1 DGDLGAPARCVFHP
15 ACPGCAAREASRAGS
30 CKEGVMSKPKLG
42 WCTPEIVGRN
52 KKPAHATLI
61 PFDDVETAR
70 RAYAGLIADR
80 TASPFLRSL
89 DGDWR
94 FYFTPR
100 PAEMPE
106 NFFAPDYDDS
116 AWDLIPVPSNW
127 QMLGDAFAQG
137 KPKYD
142 IPIYTN
148 VRYPFPIDDL
158 PAVPVD
164 DNPTG
169 HYRRTLEVH
178 PAWDGREIFSHFR
191 WAESASCV

>member
-1 DGDLGAPARCVFHP
+1 MPKPTLDWCNPAV
-15 ACPGCAAREASRAGS
+15 
-30 CKEGVMSKPKLG
+30 
-42 WCTPEIVGRN
+42 VGRN
-52 KKPAHATLI
+52 KEPAHATLI
-61 PFDDVETAR
+61 PFGDVETAR

-100 PAEMPE
+100 PADMPE

-127 QMLGDAFAQG
+127 QMLGEAFAQG

-142 IPIYTN
+142 IPI
-148 VRYPFPIDDL
+148 
-158 PAVPVD
+158 
-164 DNPTG
+164 
-169 HYRRTLEVH
+169 
-178 PAWDGREIFSHFR
+178 
-191 WAESASCV
+191 